1 MPEIR
6 HLSKAPIT
14 EAVIDFRVIVREGVK
29 ADTIEAGLQGKDFG
43 YYKKGPIVRGTFG
56 FQLSGGTNPEAQAL
70 PSAASVIGVRL
81 HSHDEKYVAQFSTEG
96 FALSR
101 LEPYETWE
109 ELLKEAQR
117 LWPYYVACAEPRVVS
132 RVATRFIN
140 NLRLPLHSGDS
151 FETFLTQQPKY
162 PADVPQ
168 AMSGFLQRFVMH
180 DPTIGA
186 TIIVTQALEDLR
198 PGGEV
203 PVILD
208 LDAFKTERLSPD
220 SNEMWSC
227 LTQLRGLKNKFFF
240 ASITDEA
247 VRIYQ

>member
-1 MPEIR
+1 MTQFP
-6 HLSKAPIT
+6 HLTKAPIT
-14 EAVIDFRVIVREGVK
+14 EAVIDFRVTAREGIT
-29 ADTIEAGLQGKDFG
+29 AETMEAGLQGKDFG

-56 FQLSGGTNPEAQAL
+56 FQLSAGANPGAQAL
-70 PSAASVIGVRL
+70 ATATSVIGVRL
-81 HSHDEKYVAQFSTEG
+81 HSHDEKYVAQLSTEG

-109 ELLKEAQR
+109 ELLQEAQR
-117 LWPYYVACAEPRVVS
+117 LWPIYVACAEPRFVS

-140 NLRLPLHSGDS
+140 NLRLPLQSGDS
-151 FETFLTQQPKY
+151 FGKFLAQQPTF
-162 PADVPQ
+162 PPDVPQ
-168 AMSGFLQRFVMH
+168 AMSSFLQRFVMH

-208 LDAFKTERLSPD
+208 LDAFKAERLSPD
-220 SNEMWSC
+220 STEMWTC
-227 LTQLRGLKNKFFF
+227 LTQLRVLKNKFFF